1 MAIDTLYELV
11 RHSVR
16 MFPNKVAYEMCDGEK
31 VTYAEV
37 GARIAKVQEMLVSAG
52 LEPGDKVALL
62 SSNMPYRFC
71 PIFRT
76 TSWTGSSPIPNA
88 RRCWCRT
95 ASSPNFRN
103 GRSSRS
109 MS

>member
-37 GARIAKVQEMLVSAG
+37 GARIAKVQEMLASA
-52 LEPGDKVALL
+52 ALA
-62 SSNMPYRFC
+62 P
-71 PIFRT
+71 
-76 TSWTGSSPIPNA
+76 
-88 RRCWCRT
+88 
-95 ASSPNFRN
+95 
-103 GRSSRS
+103 
-109 MS
+109 